1 MPSPTV
7 TVDAPHRHV
16 ETDLATDW
24 MAIRA
29 NGETL
34 VVNEAGESSTT
45 VYRLAGSTR
54 NPRVMAQAD
63 AVLYEGI
70 VGLTHY
76 EDSTVTIQHCFAGIE
91 DRLLIDELLD
101 RPVPTLERTEL
112 VTLEGDKPPEK
123 IEFTCSDC
131 GEAVER
137 EPNQLDI
144 PGLTPNRCVSC
155 TMDQMG

>member
-1 MPSPTV
+1 MARPTV
-7 TVDAPHRHV
+7 TVEGPHRHV
-16 ETDLATDW
+16 ETDLHTDW
-24 MAIRA
+24 MAIQS
-29 NGETL
+29 GDETV
-34 VVNEAGESSTT
+34 VVNEAGEDTT
-45 VYRLAGSTR
+45 VYRLAESTR
-54 NPRVMAQAD
+54 NARVMAQAD

-76 EDSTVTIQHCFAGIE
+76 EDGTVTIQHCFAGIE

-112 VTLEGDKPPEK
+112 VTLEGDRFPEK

-131 GEAVER
+131 GEEVER

-144 PGLTPNRCVSC
+144 PGVTPKRCVSC